1 MMDDSFLG
9 FLGFLDF
16 CEVAFEWR
24 GQEFR
29 KTPIGRLCCFRLVL
43 HVLVT
48 STARLCEQLD
58 GSYCRNF

>member
-43 HVLVT
+43 PSATRSRYLYRAT
-48 STARLCEQLD
+48 MRTA
-58 GSYCRNF
+58 GW